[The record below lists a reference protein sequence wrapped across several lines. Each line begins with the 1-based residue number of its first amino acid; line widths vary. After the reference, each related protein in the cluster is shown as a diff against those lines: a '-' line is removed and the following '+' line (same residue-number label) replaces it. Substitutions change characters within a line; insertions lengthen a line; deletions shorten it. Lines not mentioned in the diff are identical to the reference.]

1 MQSASKGDE
10 MKTPKNKTEALAL
23 LQTLE
28 QDFVLLQDGDW
39 EPDNDSCEASLEVV
53 LALVKY
59 VKGLK

>member
-1 MQSASKGDE
+1 

-53 LALVKY
+53 LALVRY